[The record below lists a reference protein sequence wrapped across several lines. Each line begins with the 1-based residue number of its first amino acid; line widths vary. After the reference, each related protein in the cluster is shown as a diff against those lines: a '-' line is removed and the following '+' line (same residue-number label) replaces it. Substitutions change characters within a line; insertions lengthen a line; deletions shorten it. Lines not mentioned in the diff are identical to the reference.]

1 MFRREDF
8 IVSGANT
15 EAVRTVD
22 AWPHWPGGALALTGP
37 PGSGKTHLAQAWADR
52 SGAVSLAPEDEFDP
66 SHVEGR
72 PVLLEDVDR
81 WDRGETLF
89 HLMNIAARGGA
100 GLLLTARTPPSAWTT
115 ELPDLRSRL
124 NALPV
129 AALGEPDDVILA
141 GVLAKLF
148 RENLITPADDL
159 IPYLVKRMERS
170 GAAAGELVARLDE
183 AASLDQRAINRN
195 LARQV
200 LDFASDE
207 DEALE

>member
-1 MFRREDF
+1 M
-8 IVSGANT
+8 
-15 EAVRTVD
+15 RTVD

-37 PGSGKTHLAQAWADR
+37 AGSGKTHLARAWAER
-52 SGAVSLAPEDEFDP
+52 SKAIIPGADDAFDP
-66 SHVEGR
+66 SRFEGV

-100 GLLLTARTPPSAWTT
+100 GLLLTARTPPSAWSTD
-115 ELPDLRSRL
+115 LPDLRSRL
-124 NALPV
+124 KALPV
-129 AALGEPDDVILA
+129 AALGEPDDAILA

-148 RENLITPADDL
+148 REHHILPADDL

-170 GAAAGELVARLDE
+170 GAAASELVARLDE
-183 AASLDQRAINRN
+183 AASLDHRPINRS

-200 LDFASDE
+200 LDFVTDDDE
-207 DEALE
+207 VLE